1 MVFLKRSFE
10 KTLFLTVFLCLI
22 PYFSKPGPNTGS
34 MVSCILQAFHRL
46 HFRSKL
52 ASKFFSDLVFWAKK
66 WMKKNVEKFFL
77 ICSSYFSTLTKDTET
92 ILPQDKQQGC
102 GLFCTN
108 QVFVIKYDA
117 FVSLLKILDFFEK
130 FLSSFLLE
138 LVYLYPV
145 YQDRERIRSPWFR
158 NLYEGSVGYV

>member
-10 KTLFLTVFLCLI
+10 KTLFLTVFFMFDPL
-22 PYFSKPGPNTGS
+22 FSEPGPNTGS
-34 MVSCILQAFHRL
+34 MVSCNLQTFHRL

-92 ILPQDKQQGC
+92 ILPQDK
-102 GLFCTN
+102 
-108 QVFVIKYDA
+108 
-117 FVSLLKILDFFEK
+117 
-130 FLSSFLLE
+130 
-138 LVYLYPV
+138 
-145 YQDRERIRSPWFR
+145 
-158 NLYEGSVGYV
+158 